1 MFGHHPYDCTKRKYP
16 TDCRYC
22 GQRVVYWECYCGSKV
37 FFDPPNFGK
46 HQCRFSAGAS
56 ASANRRP
63 TPPQASGRTSGA
75 RASANPYPPRASG
88 KIALTTLS
96 DISVSLQPDDYGLM
110 PGMERVVSEIG
121 RSWDKMSESGQR
133 ATERMN
139 PYGDK
144 SETIVGEVSDMS
156 EIDFA
161 AKFGIAP
168 NSIGGGMLG
177 ETFPGLR
184 AAQITI
190 LVDESLNDPD
200 AVDKMSYTAWCPP
213 DAIPGGLAK
222 RALVEV
228 NVAPRELPIIG
239 RKWVVE
245 SV

>member
-1 MFGHHPYDCTKRKYP
+1 MFGHPYDCTRRKYP

-56 ASANRRP
+56 ASAN
-63 TPPQASGRTSGA
+63 
-75 RASANPYPPRASG
+75 PYPPRASG

-96 DISVSLQPDDYGLM
+96 NISLSVQPDDYGI
-110 PGMERVVSEIG
+110 PTGMERVVSEIG
-121 RSWDKMSESGQR
+121 RSWNKMSESGQR
-133 ATERMN
+133 ATERIY

-156 EIDFA
+156 EIDLA

-168 NSIGGGMLG
+168 NSIGAVILG
-177 ETFPGLR
+177 KIFPGLR
-184 AAQITI
+184 ATQITI
-190 LVDESLNDPD
+190 LVDEFLNDPD

-213 DAIPGGLAK
+213 DAVPGGLAK

-228 NVAPRELPIIG
+228 KVAPRELPIIG

>member
-1 MFGHHPYDCTKRKYP
+1 MFVHPYDCTRRKHP

-22 GQRVVYWECYCGSKV
+22 GQRVVYWECHCGSKV

-56 ASANRRP
+56 ASAN
-63 TPPQASGRTSGA
+63 
-75 RASANPYPPRASG
+75 PYPPRASG
-88 KIALTTLS
+88 KTALTTLS
-96 DISVSLQPDDYGLM
+96 DVSFSVQPEDYDI
-110 PGMERVVSEIG
+110 PQGMQRVGAEIG
-121 RSWDKMSESGQR
+121 RSWVEMPESSQR
-133 ATERMN
+133 VTERMN

-144 SETIVGEVSDMS
+144 SETVVGEVSALF
-156 EIDFA
+156 EIDISA
-161 AKFGIAP
+161 QFGIAL

-177 ETFPGLR
+177 KIFPGLR
-184 AAQITI
+184 ATQITI
-190 LVDESLNDPD
+190 LVDEFLNDPD

-213 DAIPGGLAK
+213 DALPDGLAK

-228 NVAPRELPIIG
+228 KVAPRELPIIG